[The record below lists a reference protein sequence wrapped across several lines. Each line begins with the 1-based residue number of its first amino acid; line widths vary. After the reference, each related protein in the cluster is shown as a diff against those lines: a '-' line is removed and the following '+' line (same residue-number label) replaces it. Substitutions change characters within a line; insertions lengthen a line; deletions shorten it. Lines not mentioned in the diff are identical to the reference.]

1 MYKYRVLYLLEKGI
15 KMDVTFQTDVGRFN
29 YRVAGVLIHEN
40 RLLVMTD
47 ERSPYYY
54 LPGGRVSMNE
64 ESTMAIKREI
74 KEELDVEVEATQLL
88 WIVENFFVGQQSQEQ
103 FHEIGMYYL
112 LQLTEEDILKRGQEF
127 IMNEGGYKKLSFLWL
142 PLEKIKHL
150 NIYPL
155 FLKERI
161 MNLPQVP
168 EHLVEIKE

>member
-1 MYKYRVLYLLEKGI
+1 
-15 KMDVTFQTDVGRFN
+15 MDVTFQTDVGRFN
-29 YRVAGVLIHEN
+29 YRVAGVLIHEK

-88 WIVENFFVGQQSQEQ
+88 WIVENFFVEQQSQEQ

>member
-1 MYKYRVLYLLEKGI
+1 
-15 KMDVTFQTDVGRFN
+15 MDVTFQTDVGRFN

-88 WIVENFFVGQQSQEQ
+88 WIVENFFVEQQSQEQ

-112 LQLTEEDILKRGQEF
+112 LQLTEEDILKRGQKF

>member
-1 MYKYRVLYLLEKGI
+1 
-15 KMDVTFQTDVGRFN
+15 MDVTFQTDVGRFN

-88 WIVENFFVGQQSQEQ
+88 LIVENFFVEQQSQEQ

-127 IMNEGGYKKLSFLWL
+127 IMNEGGYKKLSFLWI

-168 EHLVEIKE
+168 EHLV

>member
-1 MYKYRVLYLLEKGI
+1 
-15 KMDVTFQTDVGRFN
+15 MDVTFQTDVGRFN
-29 YRVAGVLIHEN
+29 YRVAGILIHEN

-88 WIVENFFVGQQSQEQ
+88 WIVENFFVEQQSQEQ

-150 NIYPL
+150 SIYPL

>member
-1 MYKYRVLYLLEKGI
+1 
-15 KMDVTFQTDVGRFN
+15 MDVTFQTDVGRFN
-29 YRVAGVLIHEN
+29 YSVAGVLIHEN

-88 WIVENFFVGQQSQEQ
+88 WIVENFFVEQQSQEQ

>member
-1 MYKYRVLYLLEKGI
+1 
-15 KMDVTFQTDVGRFN
+15 MDVTFQTDVGRFN
-29 YRVAGVLIHEN
+29 YHVAGVLIHEN

-88 WIVENFFVGQQSQEQ
+88 WIVENFFVEQQSQEQ

-112 LQLTEEDILKRGQEF
+112 LQLTEDDILKRGQEF

>member
-1 MYKYRVLYLLEKGI
+1 
-15 KMDVTFQTDVGRFN
+15 MDVTFQTDVGRFN

-40 RLLVMTD
+40 RLLVTTD

-88 WIVENFFVGQQSQEQ
+88 WIVENFFVEQQSQEQ

-168 EHLVEIKE
+168 EHLVEIQE

>member
-1 MYKYRVLYLLEKGI
+1 
-15 KMDVTFQTDVGRFN
+15 MDVTFQTDVGRFN

-74 KEELDVEVEATQLL
+74 KEELDVEVEPTQLL
-88 WIVENFFVGQQSQEQ
+88 WIVENFFVEQQSQEQ

>member
-1 MYKYRVLYLLEKGI
+1 
-15 KMDVTFQTDVGRFN
+15 MDVTFQTDVGRFN

-64 ESTMAIKREI
+64 ESTMAIKRVI

-88 WIVENFFVGQQSQEQ
+88 WIVENFFVEQQSQEQ

-127 IMNEGGYKKLSFLWL
+127 IMNEGGYKKLSFLWR

>member
-1 MYKYRVLYLLEKGI
+1 
-15 KMDVTFQTDVGRFN
+15 MDVTFQTDVGRFN

-88 WIVENFFVGQQSQEQ
+88 WIVENFFVEQQSQEQ

-161 MNLPQVP
+161 MNLPQVQ

>member
-1 MYKYRVLYLLEKGI
+1 
-15 KMDVTFQTDVGRFN
+15 MDVTFQTDVGRFN

-88 WIVENFFVGQQSQEQ
+88 WIVENFFVEQQSQEQ

-142 PLEKIKHL
+142 PLENIKHL

>member
-1 MYKYRVLYLLEKGI
+1 
-15 KMDVTFQTDVGRFN
+15 MDVTFQTDVGRFN

-54 LPGGRVSMNE
+54 LPGGRESMNE

-88 WIVENFFVGQQSQEQ
+88 WIVENFFVEQQSQEQ

-127 IMNEGGYKKLSFLWL
+127 IMNEGGYKKLSFLWR

>member
-1 MYKYRVLYLLEKGI
+1 
-15 KMDVTFQTDVGRFN
+15 MDVTFQTDVGRFN
-29 YRVAGVLIHEN
+29 YHVAGVLIHEN

-88 WIVENFFVGQQSQEQ
+88 WIVENFFVEQQSQEQ

-168 EHLVEIKE
+168 EHLVEIKES

>member
-1 MYKYRVLYLLEKGI
+1 
-15 KMDVTFQTDVGRFN
+15 MDVTFQTDVGRFN
-29 YRVAGVLIHEN
+29 YRVAGILIHEN

-88 WIVENFFVGQQSQEQ
+88 WIVENFFVEQQSQEQ

>member
-1 MYKYRVLYLLEKGI
+1 
-15 KMDVTFQTDVGRFN
+15 MDVTFQTDVGRFN

-88 WIVENFFVGQQSQEQ
+88 WIVENFFVEQQSQEQ

-127 IMNEGGYKKLSFLWL
+127 IMNEGGYKNLSFLWL

>member
-1 MYKYRVLYLLEKGI
+1 
-15 KMDVTFQTDVGRFN
+15 MDVTFQTDVGRFN

-88 WIVENFFVGQQSQEQ
+88 WIVENFFVEQQSQEQ

-127 IMNEGGYKKLSFLWL
+127 FMNEGGYKKLSFLWL

>member
-1 MYKYRVLYLLEKGI
+1 
-15 KMDVTFQTDVGRFN
+15 MDLTFQTDVGRFN

-88 WIVENFFVGQQSQEQ
+88 WIVENFFVEQQSQEQ

-127 IMNEGGYKKLSFLWL
+127 NMNEGGYKKLSLHCVCL
-142 PLEKIKHL
+142 STEKL
-150 NIYPL
+150 RL
-155 FLKERI
+155 RI
-161 MNLPQVP
+161 LDSTDKTN
-168 EHLVEIKE
+168 

>member
-1 MYKYRVLYLLEKGI
+1 M
-15 KMDVTFQTDVGRFN
+15 
-29 YRVAGVLIHEN
+29 AGVLIHEN

-88 WIVENFFVGQQSQEQ
+88 WIVENFFVEQQSQEQ

>member
-1 MYKYRVLYLLEKGI
+1 
-15 KMDVTFQTDVGRFN
+15 MDVTFQTDVGRFN

-64 ESTMAIKREI
+64 ESTMAIKREV

-88 WIVENFFVGQQSQEQ
+88 WIVENFFVEQQSQEQ

>member
-1 MYKYRVLYLLEKGI
+1 
-15 KMDVTFQTDVGRFN
+15 MDVTFQTDVGRFN

-88 WIVENFFVGQQSQEQ
+88 WIVENFFVEQQSQEQ

-112 LQLTEEDILKRGQEF
+112 IQLTEEDILKRGQEF

>member
-1 MYKYRVLYLLEKGI
+1 
-15 KMDVTFQTDVGRFN
+15 MDVTFQTDVGRFN

-74 KEELDVEVEATQLL
+74 KEELDVEVEVTQLL
-88 WIVENFFVGQQSQEQ
+88 WIVENFFVEQQSQEQ

-127 IMNEGGYKKLSFLWL
+127 IMNEGGYKKLSFLWI

-168 EHLVEIKE
+168 EHLVVIKE

>member
-1 MYKYRVLYLLEKGI
+1 
-15 KMDVTFQTDVGRFN
+15 MDVTFQTDVGRFN

-88 WIVENFFVGQQSQEQ
+88 WIVENFFVEQQSQEQ

-112 LQLTEEDILKRGQEF
+112 LQLT
-127 IMNEGGYKKLSFLWL
+127 
-142 PLEKIKHL
+142 
-150 NIYPL
+150 
-155 FLKERI
+155 
-161 MNLPQVP
+161 
-168 EHLVEIKE
+168 

>member
-1 MYKYRVLYLLEKGI
+1 
-15 KMDVTFQTDVGRFN
+15 MDVTFQTDVGRFN

-88 WIVENFFVGQQSQEQ
+88 WIVENFFVEQQSQEQ

-142 PLEKIKHL
+142 HLEKIKHL

>member
-1 MYKYRVLYLLEKGI
+1 
-15 KMDVTFQTDVGRFN
+15 MDVTFQTDVGRFN

-40 RLLVMTD
+40 RLFVMTD

-88 WIVENFFVGQQSQEQ
+88 WIVENFFVEQQSQEQ

>member
-1 MYKYRVLYLLEKGI
+1 
-15 KMDVTFQTDVGRFN
+15 MDVTFQTDVGRFN

-64 ESTMAIKREI
+64 DSTMAIKREI

-88 WIVENFFVGQQSQEQ
+88 WIVENFFVEQQSQEQ

>member
-1 MYKYRVLYLLEKGI
+1 
-15 KMDVTFQTDVGRFN
+15 MDVTFQTDVGRFN
-29 YRVAGVLIHEN
+29 YHVAGVLIHEN

-88 WIVENFFVGQQSQEQ
+88 WIVENFFVEQQSQEQ

-127 IMNEGGYKKLSFLWL
+127 IMNEGGYKKLSFLWR

>member
-1 MYKYRVLYLLEKGI
+1 
-15 KMDVTFQTDVGRFN
+15 MDVTFQTDVGRFN
-29 YRVAGVLIHEN
+29 YRVAGILIHEN

-88 WIVENFFVGQQSQEQ
+88 WIVENFFVEQQSQEQ

-112 LQLTEEDILKRGQEF
+112 LQLTEEDILKRSQEF

>member
-1 MYKYRVLYLLEKGI
+1 
-15 KMDVTFQTDVGRFN
+15 MDVTFQTDVGRFN
-29 YRVAGVLIHEN
+29 YHVAGVLIHEN

-88 WIVENFFVGQQSQEQ
+88 WIVENFFVEQQSQEQ

-155 FLKERI
+155 FLKDRI

>member
-1 MYKYRVLYLLEKGI
+1 
-15 KMDVTFQTDVGRFN
+15 MDVTFQTDVGRFN

-88 WIVENFFVGQQSQEQ
+88 WIVENFFVEQQSQEQ
-103 FHEIGMYYL
+103 FHEIGIYYL

>member
-1 MYKYRVLYLLEKGI
+1 
-15 KMDVTFQTDVGRFN
+15 MDVTFQTDVGRFN

-40 RLLVMTD
+40 RLLVTTD

-88 WIVENFFVGQQSQEQ
+88 WIVENFFVEQQSQEQ

>member
-1 MYKYRVLYLLEKGI
+1 
-15 KMDVTFQTDVGRFN
+15 MDVTFQTDVGRFN

-88 WIVENFFVGQQSQEQ
+88 WIVENFLVEQQSQEQ

>member
-1 MYKYRVLYLLEKGI
+1 
-15 KMDVTFQTDVGRFN
+15 MDVTFQTDVGRFN

-88 WIVENFFVGQQSQEQ
+88 WIVENFFVEQQSQEQ

-150 NIYPL
+150 NIYPS

>member
-1 MYKYRVLYLLEKGI
+1 
-15 KMDVTFQTDVGRFN
+15 MDVTFQTDVGRFN

-74 KEELDVEVEATQLL
+74 KEELDVEVEVTQLL
-88 WIVENFFVGQQSQEQ
+88 WIVENFFVEQQSQEQ

-127 IMNEGGYKKLSFLWL
+127 IMNEGGYKKLSFLWI

>member
-1 MYKYRVLYLLEKGI
+1 
-15 KMDVTFQTDVGRFN
+15 MDVTFQTDVGRFN

-88 WIVENFFVGQQSQEQ
+88 WIVENFFVEQQSQEQ

-155 FLKERI
+155 FFKERI

>member
-1 MYKYRVLYLLEKGI
+1 
-15 KMDVTFQTDVGRFN
+15 MDVTFQTDVGRFN
-29 YRVAGVLIHEN
+29 YHVAGVLIHEN

-88 WIVENFFVGQQSQEQ
+88 WIVENFFVEQQSQEQ

-112 LQLTEEDILKRGQEF
+112 LQLTEEDILKRGQKF

>member
-1 MYKYRVLYLLEKGI
+1 
-15 KMDVTFQTDVGRFN
+15 MDVTFQTDVGRFN

-74 KEELDVEVEATQLL
+74 KEEFDVEVEATQLL
-88 WIVENFFVGQQSQEQ
+88 WIVENFFVEQQSQEQ